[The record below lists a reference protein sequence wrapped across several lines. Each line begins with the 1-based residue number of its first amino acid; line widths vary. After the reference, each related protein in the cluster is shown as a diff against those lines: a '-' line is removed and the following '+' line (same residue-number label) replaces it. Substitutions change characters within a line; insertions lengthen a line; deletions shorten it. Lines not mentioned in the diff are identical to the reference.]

1 MKELN
6 GSKSS
11 YSQPLQHDVA
21 KGIEP
26 PKIKPEQ
33 IFDGVTKK
41 KSRARVGRK
50 NPAQRK
56 SSQKNRNY

>member
-1 MKELN
+1 MPTKKMKQLN

-21 KGIEP
+21 KGIEK

-33 IFDGVTKK
+33 IFDGIKQK
-41 KSRARVGRK
+41 PRAR
-50 NPAQRK
+50 AQPK
-56 SSQKNRNY
+56 SSQKTRKY

>member
-1 MKELN
+1 MKQLN

-41 KSRARVGRK
+41 KSRVRARV
-50 NPAQRK
+50 PARSK
-56 SSQKNRNY
+56 SSQKTRKY

>member
-1 MKELN
+1 MKQLN
-6 GSKSS
+6 GTKSS

-33 IFDGVTKK
+33 IFDGVKQKK
-41 KSRARVGRK
+41 PRARV
-50 NPAQRK
+50 PAQRK
-56 SSQKNRNY
+56 SSQKTRKY

>member
-1 MKELN
+1 MKQLN

-33 IFDGVTKK
+33 IFDGVKQK
-41 KSRARVGRK
+41 KSRA
-50 NPAQRK
+50 PARSK
-56 SSQKNRNY
+56 SSQKTRKY

>member
-1 MKELN
+1 MKQLN
-6 GSKSS
+6 GTKSS

-33 IFDGVTKK
+33 IFDGVKQK
-41 KSRARVGRK
+41 KSRA
-50 NPAQRK
+50 PARAPARSK
-56 SSQKNRNY
+56 SSQKTRKY

>member
-1 MKELN
+1 MKQLN

-21 KGIEP
+21 KGIEK

-33 IFDGVTKK
+33 IFDGIKQK
-41 KSRARVGRK
+41 PRAR
-50 NPAQRK
+50 AQPK
-56 SSQKNRNY
+56 SSQKTRKY